1 MGSVKTYRYVL
12 RGAFI
17 MVIRLTRWQDA
28 ISLIVHL
35 KDENLLSGLSPLPQ
49 AQMPSFKDSEV
60 DLLCRNYFSSSVSDS
75 ASEAERPRKRV
86 RLSIVKEGS
95 KELDARSLVVKTIKD
110 LLGLQENSELVGLSQ
125 TAM

>member
-1 MGSVKTYRYVL
+1 
-12 RGAFI
+12 
-17 MVIRLTRWQDA
+17 
-28 ISLIVHL
+28 LIVHL
-35 KDENLLSGLSPLPQ
+35 KDENLLSGPSPLPQ